1 MFDPVATGRRP
12 GYPTAALPARLQ
24 Q

>member
-1 MFDPVATGRRP
+1 MFDAGPIDRRP
-12 GYPTAALPARLQ
+12 GYPTAALPSRLQ

>member
-1 MFDPVATGRRP
+1 MLDPLPGGRRP

>member
-1 MFDPVATGRRP
+1 MLDPLPNGRRP